1 MDGQGFKRNEKI
13 IMGFDY
19 SIKHRIDICNKF
31 LESCKD
37 SNVKYIYDF
46 GPGNGE
52 FSKLMLDAGFYVTAI
67 GNELEKGVKDLIGN
81 KSFNFENRDLND
93 PSFFTYGKPEAI
105 FASHVVEHLNN
116 PFDFLQECNDRLPE
130 NGLMCVI
137 VPPFKDQVVDNHLFV
152 GWNVGYLMSLLLR
165 CGFNVR
171 DGKFR
176 QVDYNVAAIVKKGE
190 NHNFRSDIALLS
202 CHADLFPEQ
211 IEKEIRKNKEWFNGA
226 IGSLNW

>member
-1 MDGQGFKRNEKI
+1 MNFT
-13 IMGFDY
+13 Y

-31 LESCKD
+31 LDACNASE
-37 SNVKYIYDF
+37 VKHILDI

-67 GNELEKGVKDLIGN
+67 GNELEKGTKDLLSRN
-81 KSFNFENRDLND
+81 NFRFVNVDLND
-93 PSFFTYGKPEAI
+93 PNCLDFLIISGGNKPNAI
-105 FASHVVEHLNN
+105 FASHVIEHLNS
-116 PFDFLQECNDRLPE
+116 PLDFLTRCNRTLSE

-137 VPPFKDQVVDNHLFV
+137 VPPFKDQVVDNHIFI

-171 DGKFR
+171 DGKFH
-176 QVDYNVAAIVKKGE
+176 QIDYNVAAIVKKG
-190 NHNFRSDIALLS
+190 NRPRFASDEPILS
-202 CHADLFPEQ
+202 RHADLFPEQ
-211 IEKEIRKNKEWFNGA
+211 IESEIRKNKEWFNGA

>member
-1 MDGQGFKRNEKI
+1 MDKQGFKRDAEMNYT
-13 IMGFDY
+13 Y

-37 SNVKYIYDF
+37 SNIRYIYDI

-52 FSKLMLDAGFYVTAI
+52 FSKLMLDAGFEVTAI
-67 GNELEKGVKDLIGN
+67 GNELEKGTKDLLSN
-81 KSFNFENRDLND
+81 KNFKFENKDLND
-93 PSFFTYGKPEAI
+93 LSFWGYNRPEAI

-116 PFDFLQECNDRLPE
+116 PFNFLLECNNRLVD
-130 NGLMCVI
+130 NGSMCII
-137 VPPFKDQVVDNHLFV
+137 VPPFKDQVVDNHIFI

-171 DGKFR
+171 DGKFK
-176 QVDYNVAAIVKKGE
+176 QVDYNVAAIVEKG
-190 NHNFRSDIALLS
+190 NHQHFYSDEPILTR
-202 CHADLFPEQ
+202 HAYLFPEQ
-211 IEKEIRKNKEWFNGA
+211 IEAEIRRNKEWFNGA